1 VIKNRLF
8 NIFFIDYNRSGIN
21 IALTIS
27 VKFGGFFF
35 VRQTKKSKDCSNI
48 HFLRKELIKNGITSD
63 YLENQ
68 TMKKWLVAA
77 SMMTLL
83 TSCAYSP
90 IYNGKEPYSGSQFM
104 LMDSP
109 RHTMDFFIESMTEDL
124 MVSNV
129 AVSARTPIAI
139 TSFVDLQNMDATN
152 WLGNS
157 VSEGFIHQF
166 QRRGFK
172 VVDFKTTGSIQ
183 VTQQGDFALSRD
195 WQDLAQEQQIQ
206 YVLTGTMLRQEG
218 GVLVNARVVGM
229 QSRVVVATAQGFL
242 PADRIGRDL
251 DTLNSIRTQDGV
263 LIRSDPT
270 IRQPYTVILR
280 P

>member
-1 VIKNRLF
+1 
-8 NIFFIDYNRSGIN
+8 
-21 IALTIS
+21 
-27 VKFGGFFF
+27 
-35 VRQTKKSKDCSNI
+35 
-48 HFLRKELIKNGITSD
+48 
-63 YLENQ
+63 
-68 TMKKWLVAA
+68 MKKWL
-77 SMMTLL
+77 LL
-83 TSCAYSP
+83 VPVVMLTACAYAP
-90 IYNGKEPYSGSQFM
+90 IYNGKEAYRGSQFM
-104 LMDSP
+104 LMESP
-109 RHTMDFFIESMTEDL
+109 RHTLDFFVESMTEDL
-124 MVSNV
+124 MISNTS
-129 AVSARTPIAI
+129 VSARTPIAV

-183 VTQQGDFALSRD
+183 VTHSGDFAFSRD
-195 WQDLAQEQQIQ
+195 WKDLAQEQDIQ

-218 GVLVNARVVGM
+218 GVIVNARVVGM

-270 IRQPYTVILR
+270 MTQPYTVILR

>member
-1 VIKNRLF
+1 
-8 NIFFIDYNRSGIN
+8 
-21 IALTIS
+21 
-27 VKFGGFFF
+27 
-35 VRQTKKSKDCSNI
+35 
-48 HFLRKELIKNGITSD
+48 
-63 YLENQ
+63 
-68 TMKKWLVAA
+68 MKKWFALVPAL
-77 SMMTLL
+77 LL
-83 TSCAYSP
+83 TACAYSP
-90 IYNGKEPYSGSQFM
+90 IYNGKEPYPGSQFM

-109 RHTMDFFIESMTEDL
+109 RHTLDFFVESMTEEL
-124 MVSNV
+124 VESNTS
-129 AVSARTPIAI
+129 VSARTPIAV

-157 VSEGFIHQF
+157 VSEGFIYQF

-172 VVDFKTTGSIQ
+172 VVDYKTTGNIQ

-195 WQDLAQEQQIQ
+195 WKDLAKEQDIQ

-229 QSRVVVATAQGFL
+229 QSRIVVASAQGFL

-263 LIRSDPT
+263 LIRSDPM

>member
-1 VIKNRLF
+1 
-8 NIFFIDYNRSGIN
+8 
-21 IALTIS
+21 
-27 VKFGGFFF
+27 
-35 VRQTKKSKDCSNI
+35 
-48 HFLRKELIKNGITSD
+48 
-63 YLENQ
+63 
-68 TMKKWLVAA
+68 MKKWILLVPV
-77 SMMTLL
+77 LFL
-83 TSCAYSP
+83 TACAYAP

-104 LMDSP
+104 LMESP
-109 RHTMDFFIESMTEDL
+109 RHTMDFFVESMTDDL
-124 MVSNV
+124 VISNTS
-129 AVSARTPIAI
+129 VSARTPIAV

-172 VVDFKTTGSIQ
+172 VVDFKTTGAIQ
-183 VTQQGDFALSRD
+183 VTQQGDFAFSRD
-195 WQDLAQEQQIQ
+195 WKDLAQEQEIQ
-206 YVLTGTMLRQEG
+206 YILTGTMLRQEG

-251 DTLNSIRTQDGV
+251 DTLNSMRTEEGV

-270 IRQPYTVILR
+270 MTQPYTVILR

>member
-1 VIKNRLF
+1 
-8 NIFFIDYNRSGIN
+8 
-21 IALTIS
+21 
-27 VKFGGFFF
+27 
-35 VRQTKKSKDCSNI
+35 
-48 HFLRKELIKNGITSD
+48 
-63 YLENQ
+63 
-68 TMKKWLVAA
+68 
-77 SMMTLL
+77 
-83 TSCAYSP
+83 
-90 IYNGKEPYSGSQFM
+90 M

-242 PADRIGRDL
+242 PADRIDRDL

>member
-1 VIKNRLF
+1 
-8 NIFFIDYNRSGIN
+8 
-21 IALTIS
+21 
-27 VKFGGFFF
+27 
-35 VRQTKKSKDCSNI
+35 
-48 HFLRKELIKNGITSD
+48 
-63 YLENQ
+63 
-68 TMKKWLVAA
+68 
-77 SMMTLL
+77 
-83 TSCAYSP
+83 
-90 IYNGKEPYSGSQFM
+90 M

-109 RHTMDFFIESMTEDL
+109 RHTMDFFIESMTEEL

-195 WQDLAQEQQIQ
+195 WKELAKEQEIQ

-229 QSRVVVATAQGFL
+229 QSRIVVATAQGFL

>member
-1 VIKNRLF
+1 MKN
-8 NIFFIDYNRSGIN
+8 
-21 IALTIS
+21 
-27 VKFGGFFF
+27 
-35 VRQTKKSKDCSNI
+35 
-48 HFLRKELIKNGITSD
+48 
-63 YLENQ
+63 
-68 TMKKWLVAA
+68 WLLAA
-77 SMMTLL
+77 SVMVL

-90 IYNGKEPYSGSQFM
+90 IYNGKESYSGSKFM
-104 LMDSP
+104 LMESP
-109 RHTMDFFIESMTEDL
+109 RHTMDFFVEGLTDDL
-124 MVSNV
+124 VQSNTS
-129 AVSARTPIAI
+129 VSARTPIAVA
-139 TSFVDLQNMDATN
+139 SFVDLQNMDATN

-157 VSEGFIHQF
+157 VSEGFIHQL

-183 VTQQGDFALSRD
+183 VTSEGDFALSRD
-195 WQDLAQEQQIQ
+195 WKDLAQEQQIK

-229 QSRVVVATAQGFL
+229 QSRIVVASAQGFL

-251 DTLNSIRTQDGV
+251 DTLNHMRTEDGV

-270 IRQPYTVILR
+270 MTTPNTVILR

>member
-1 VIKNRLF
+1 
-8 NIFFIDYNRSGIN
+8 
-21 IALTIS
+21 
-27 VKFGGFFF
+27 
-35 VRQTKKSKDCSNI
+35 
-48 HFLRKELIKNGITSD
+48 
-63 YLENQ
+63 
-68 TMKKWLVAA
+68 
-77 SMMTLL
+77 
-83 TSCAYSP
+83 
-90 IYNGKEPYSGSQFM
+90 M

>member
-1 VIKNRLF
+1 
-8 NIFFIDYNRSGIN
+8 
-21 IALTIS
+21 
-27 VKFGGFFF
+27 
-35 VRQTKKSKDCSNI
+35 
-48 HFLRKELIKNGITSD
+48 
-63 YLENQ
+63 
-68 TMKKWLVAA
+68 MKKWLAFVPVVF
-77 SMMTLL
+77 L
-83 TSCAYSP
+83 TACAYSP
-90 IYNGKEPYSGSQFM
+90 IYNGKEPYQGSQFM

-109 RHTMDFFIESMTEDL
+109 RHTLDFFVESLTEEL
-124 MVSNV
+124 VQSNTS
-129 AVSARTPIAI
+129 VSARTPIAI

-157 VSEGFIHQF
+157 VSEGFIYQF

-172 VVDFKTTGSIQ
+172 VVDYKTTGSIQ
-183 VTQQGDFALSRD
+183 VTSQGDFAFSRD
-195 WQDLAQEQQIQ
+195 WKDLAKEQDIE

-229 QSRVVVATAQGFL
+229 QSRVVVASAQGFL

-251 DTLNSIRTQDGV
+251 DTLNTIRTQDGV

>member
-1 VIKNRLF
+1 
-8 NIFFIDYNRSGIN
+8 
-21 IALTIS
+21 
-27 VKFGGFFF
+27 
-35 VRQTKKSKDCSNI
+35 
-48 HFLRKELIKNGITSD
+48 
-63 YLENQ
+63 
-68 TMKKWLVAA
+68 
-77 SMMTLL
+77 
-83 TSCAYSP
+83 
-90 IYNGKEPYSGSQFM
+90 M

-129 AVSARTPIAI
+129 AISARTPIAI

>member
-1 VIKNRLF
+1 
-8 NIFFIDYNRSGIN
+8 
-21 IALTIS
+21 
-27 VKFGGFFF
+27 
-35 VRQTKKSKDCSNI
+35 
-48 HFLRKELIKNGITSD
+48 
-63 YLENQ
+63 
-68 TMKKWLVAA
+68 MKKWLFLVPV
-77 SMMTLL
+77 MFL
-83 TSCAYSP
+83 TACAYAP
-90 IYNGKEPYSGSQFM
+90 IYNGKEPYTGSQFM
-104 LMDSP
+104 LMESP
-109 RHTMDFFIESMTEDL
+109 RHTLDFFVEGLTEELVESNT
-124 MVSNV
+124 S
-129 AVSARTPIAI
+129 VSARTPIAV

-152 WLGNS
+152 WLGNT
-157 VSEGFIHQF
+157 VSEGFIYQF

-172 VVDFKTTGSIQ
+172 VVDYKTTGSIQ
-183 VTQQGDFALSRD
+183 VTSQGDFAFSRD
-195 WQDLAQEQQIQ
+195 WKDLAKEQDIE

-229 QSRVVVATAQGFL
+229 QSRIVVASAQGFL

>member
-1 VIKNRLF
+1 
-8 NIFFIDYNRSGIN
+8 
-21 IALTIS
+21 
-27 VKFGGFFF
+27 
-35 VRQTKKSKDCSNI
+35 
-48 HFLRKELIKNGITSD
+48 
-63 YLENQ
+63 
-68 TMKKWLVAA
+68 
-77 SMMTLL
+77 
-83 TSCAYSP
+83 
-90 IYNGKEPYSGSQFM
+90 
-104 LMDSP
+104 MDSP

>member
-1 VIKNRLF
+1 
-8 NIFFIDYNRSGIN
+8 
-21 IALTIS
+21 
-27 VKFGGFFF
+27 
-35 VRQTKKSKDCSNI
+35 
-48 HFLRKELIKNGITSD
+48 
-63 YLENQ
+63 
-68 TMKKWLVAA
+68 MKKWLVAA

-172 VVDFKTTGSIQ
+172 VVDFK
-183 VTQQGDFALSRD
+183 
-195 WQDLAQEQQIQ
+195 
-206 YVLTGTMLRQEG
+206 
-218 GVLVNARVVGM
+218 N
-229 QSRVVVATAQGFL
+229 
-242 PADRIGRDL
+242 DRIYPSDAARRLCLKPRLARSGARAA
-251 DTLNSIRTQDGV
+251 NSVCVNGNHASSRRWRIG
-263 LIRSDPT
+263 
-270 IRQPYTVILR
+270 
-280 P
+280 